1 MRGLN
6 GFARL
11 IQIIDMLGLV
21 GKLKDYYA
29 VLGVAANVALS
40 DIKSAYRKKASQ
52 LHPDKNAASDAPARF
67 REVQEAY
74 EILSDIDKR
83 SVYDENRRRSLLD
96 NPMDTAR
103 EIWQYYLDGVLKK

>member
-1 MRGLN
+1 M
-6 GFARL
+6 
-11 IQIIDMLGLV
+11 
-21 GKLKDYYA
+21 KDYYA

-52 LHPDKNAASDAPARF
+52 LHPDKNASVDAPVKF

-74 EILSDIDKR
+74 EILSDLNKR
-83 SVYDENRRRSLLD
+83 NVYDENRRRSLLD
-96 NPMDTAR
+96 SPLDTAR